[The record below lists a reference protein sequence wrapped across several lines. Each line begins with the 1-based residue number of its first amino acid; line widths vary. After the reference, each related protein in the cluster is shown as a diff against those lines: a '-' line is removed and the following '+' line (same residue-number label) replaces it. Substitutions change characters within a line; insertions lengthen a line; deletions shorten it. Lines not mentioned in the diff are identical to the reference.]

1 MSLGRKAGSFRRPT
15 ATGPGEG
22 HTGGRLV
29 RIVALAATV
38 MLLAGACGGE
48 ATDDQAQQPGADE
61 TALVSNDT
69 FCDAYVGVEAG
80 VFAASAGG
88 DPGDLEQ
95 TVATAE
101 ENAPEDLSEQVD
113 VVVSGVRKAL
123 EDEDDSAFQSDE
135 FGDADEELD
144 QWVAGNCG
152 FESVDITAVDYAFE
166 GVPDTLEAGTHTLNF
181 TNGGEE
187 MHEMLLIRYKDD
199 ETTIEDLMKMSDK
212 DAEKKIDFLGASW
225 GPPGMEDSETKEFTP
240 GKYAILCFVPVGATD
255 EDAAEKAKGPPHVAK
270 GMSAEFTV
278 E

>member
-1 MSLGRKAGSFRRPT
+1 MRLIRKAGFSGLAR
-15 ATGPGEG
+15 ATRPGEG
-22 HTGGRLV
+22 HSGGRLV
-29 RIVALAATV
+29 RTVALAATI
-38 MLLAGACGGE
+38 MLLAGACGGGE
-48 ATDDQAQQPGADE
+48 ADDQAQQPAADE
-61 TALVSNDT
+61 TALASNDA
-69 FCDAYVGVEAG
+69 FCDAYIGVEAG

-95 TVATAE
+95 IVATAE
-101 ENAPEDLSEQVD
+101 ENAPEDLTEQVD

-123 EDEDDSAFQSDE
+123 EKPDDSAFRSDE

-144 QWVAGNCG
+144 QWVAANCG
-152 FESVDITAVDYAFE
+152 FESVDITAVEYAFE
-166 GVPDTLEAGTHTLNF
+166 GVPPTLEAGTHTLNF
-181 TNGGEE
+181 KNGGEE

-212 DAEKKIDFLGASW
+212 DAQKKIEFLGASF